1 MSSVPEML
9 KSKKMDKMIVS
20 PSPHLHSP
28 ASTNSIMRDV
38 VIALMPAVIVMVLF
52 YGWSSILV
60 LAVSCV
66 SCLCLEYAIARW
78 LMHKPEL
85 FNGWSATVTAV
96 LLAMN
101 LPTTTPWW
109 IVFIGAVVAIGV
121 AKMSFG
127 GLGQNI
133 FNPAITARV
142 FLLISFPVA
151 MTNWSMPQGFIPAVD
166 AVSGAT
172 PLGLIKEGLKSG
184 QSISEALAASGLD
197 VHYLLRDIGGSGG
210 EISALALVAGF
221 IYLLV
226 RKVVKPWI
234 PLSILAT
241 ITIIAT
247 IFSTINPEQF
257 TSANFNLMTGGVLLG
272 ALFMAT
278 DYVTSPS
285 SNWGGVVYGIGI
297 GLIVMMIRYFGSY
310 PEGMSF
316 AILIMN
322 CFVPLINK
330 AFHQKKYGR
339 A

>member
-1 MSSVPEML
+1 
-9 KSKKMDKMIVS
+9 MDKVIVS
-20 PSPHLHSP
+20 PSPHVHSP
-28 ASTNSIMRDV
+28 ASTNRIMLDV
-38 VIALMPAVIVMVLF
+38 VIALMPAIIVSILF
-52 YGWSSILV
+52 YGWSELLV
-60 LAVSCV
+60 LAVSAVACV
-66 SCLCLEYAIARW
+66 GLEWLIAKF
-78 LMHKPEL
+78 LMKRPEL
-85 FNGWSATVTAV
+85 FNGSSALVTGL

-101 LPTTTPWW
+101 LPCSTPWW
-109 IVFIGAVVAIGV
+109 VVVIGAVVAIGI

-142 FLLISFPVA
+142 FLLISFPVYMTSWA
-151 MTNWSMPQGFIPAVD
+151 MPDGFIGSVD

-184 QSISEALAASGLD
+184 STIPDILSAHGLTASTI
-197 VHYLLRDIGGSGG
+197 LRDVGGSAG
-210 EISALALVAGF
+210 EISAIALLAGF
-221 IYLLV
+221 CYLLI

-234 PLSILAT
+234 PLSILGT
-241 ITIIAT
+241 IALTT
-247 IFSTINPEQF
+247 FIFHAIDPAHYTGIG
-257 TSANFNLMTGGVLLG
+257 FNLLTGGVLLG

-278 DYVTSPS
+278 DYVTSPM
-285 SNWGGVVYGIGI
+285 SNWGGVIFGVGI

-322 CFVPLINK
+322 CFVPLINR

>member
-1 MSSVPEML
+1 
-9 KSKKMDKMIVS
+9 
-20 PSPHLHSP
+20 
-28 ASTNSIMRDV
+28 MRDV
-38 VIALMPAVIVMVLF
+38 VIALSPAIVVSILF
-52 YGWSSILV
+52 YGWSEILV
-60 LAVSCV
+60 LAVSSV
-66 SCLCLEYAIARW
+66 SCVLLEWLIAKY
-78 LMHKPEL
+78 LMKRHEL
-85 FNGWSATVTAV
+85 FSGWSALVTGL

-101 LPTTTPWW
+101 LPSTTPWW
-109 IVFIGAVVAIGV
+109 IAVVGAVVAIGV

-127 GLGQNI
+127 GLGQNL

-142 FLLISFPVA
+142 FLLISFPVQ
-151 MTNWSMPQGFIPAVD
+151 MTNWTVPNGFIGGVD

-172 PLGLIKEGLKSG
+172 PLGIIKEGLKAG
-184 QSISEALAASGLD
+184 ESISEVLAANGMNA
-197 VHYLLRDIGGSGG
+197 HTLLRDIGGSGG
-210 EISALALVAGF
+210 EISALALIAGF

-241 ITIIAT
+241 IAAIAA
-247 IFSTINPEQF
+247 IFNGIDPEHF
-257 TSANFNLMTGGVLLG
+257 TGPNFNLITGGVLLG

-278 DYVTSPS
+278 DYVTSPM
-285 SNWGGVVYGIGI
+285 SNWGGVIYGVGI

-322 CFVPLINK
+322 CFVPLINR

>member
-1 MSSVPEML
+1 
-9 KSKKMDKMIVS
+9 
-20 PSPHLHSP
+20 
-28 ASTNSIMRDV
+28 MREV
-38 VIALMPAVIVMVLF
+38 VIALSPAIVVSILF
-52 YGWSSILV
+52 YGWSEILV
-60 LAVSCV
+60 LAVSSV
-66 SCLCLEYAIARW
+66 SCVLLEWLIAKY
-78 LMHKPEL
+78 LMKRPEL
-85 FNGWSATVTAV
+85 FSGWSALVTGL

-101 LPTTTPWW
+101 LPSTAPWW
-109 IVFIGAVVAIGV
+109 IAVVGAVVAIGV

-127 GLGQNI
+127 GLGQNL

-142 FLLISFPVA
+142 FLLISFPVQ
-151 MTNWSMPQGFIPAVD
+151 MTNWTVPNGFIGGVD

-172 PLGLIKEGLKSG
+172 PLGIIKEGLKAG
-184 QSISEALAASGLD
+184 ESISEVLAANGMNA
-197 VHYLLRDIGGSGG
+197 HTLLRDIGGSGG
-210 EISALALVAGF
+210 EISALALIAGF

-241 ITIIAT
+241 IAAIAA
-247 IFSTINPEQF
+247 IFNGIDPEHF
-257 TSANFNLMTGGVLLG
+257 TGPNFNLITGGVLLG

-278 DYVTSPS
+278 DYVTSPM
-285 SNWGGVVYGIGI
+285 SNWGGVIYGVGI

-322 CFVPLINK
+322 CFVPLINR